1 MWEIWQTWSTQE
13 WLQFA
18 LAIGTLVGVILFGQR
33 LLTLIL
39 KRGILRLTR
48 LTRSR
53 LDDVLV
59 EIARVPLYWL
69 FIALAFQVTRPL
81 WPPLT
86 PTLDRFWDDAI
97 FLLYFWAVFLF
108 LWRLIDIGTRWYGQE
123 IARRTE
129 TPLDEQLMPFFRR
142 LLLIFLVLIGLVMVL
157 DHFGVNPTA
166 VLTTL
171 GIGSLA
177 IALAAQTALSDAIN
191 GFLIMVDRPFRIGD
205 RIEILELNTWGD
217 VLDIGLRSTRIRTT
231 DNRMVIVPNSIIGQS
246 LVVNHSYPD
255 LDYRMH
261 ALVGIAYGS
270 DVDKAKRVMEE
281 AIRRS
286 PGVLPYRPVHVL
298 FVEMGDS
305 ALIFRLQWWVR
316 IQSELDRYQMYDS
329 VLTSVY
335 KALNEAGI
343 TIPFPQRDVH
353 HKVDPEDREVLAA
366 LLHSRG
372 DRRP

>member
-1 MWEIWQTWSTQE
+1 
-13 WLQFA
+13 
-18 LAIGTLVGVILFGQR
+18 
-33 LLTLIL
+33 
-39 KRGILRLTR
+39 
-48 LTRSR
+48 
-53 LDDVLV
+53 
-59 EIARVPLYWL
+59 
-69 FIALAFQVTRPL
+69 
-81 WPPLT
+81 
-86 PTLDRFWDDAI
+86 
-97 FLLYFWAVFLF
+97 
-108 LWRLIDIGTRWYGQE
+108 
-123 IARRTE
+123 
-129 TPLDEQLMPFFRR
+129 MPFFRR

-270 DVDKAKRVMEE
+270 DVDQAKRVMEE

-335 KALNEAGI
+335 KALGEAGI

-366 LLHSRG
+366 LLRSRG
-372 DRRP
+372 ET